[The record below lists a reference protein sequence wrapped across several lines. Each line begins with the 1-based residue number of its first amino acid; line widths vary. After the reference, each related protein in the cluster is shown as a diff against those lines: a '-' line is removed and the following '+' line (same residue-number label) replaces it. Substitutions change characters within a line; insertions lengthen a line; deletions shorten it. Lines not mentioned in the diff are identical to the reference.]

1 MNLSIRSPVTCC
13 ALCNKGK
20 IIVDETGESACSVC
34 GYVIPTE
41 MVNNGVEW
49 RTLRTST
56 LSKFDGGLS
65 TVIGKGSTDA
75 NGMRLD
81 AETRQ
86 NFQRIQRWDYFTK
99 LSTSENKNLKSAMN
113 FLSRLLDKV
122 HASEVVR
129 EDAAYIY
136 RKALSKKLIKGRSIN
151 GIAAACVY
159 ASYRKHG
166 VATALKNIA
175 RLSNMSKIEIAT
187 YYRFLLKDLGI
198 SMPTIDPISAIPR
211 LASELGIQEKT
222 RRLALNI
229 IEKAKQRGIVAGKNP
244 IGFAAAALYTACI
257 RGNEHVVQ
265 DKLAKAAGVTTVTL
279 RKLHNDLKAMEST
292 ECIVVTNVA

>member
-1 MNLSIRSPVTCC
+1 M
-13 ALCNKGK
+13 
-20 IIVDETGESACSVC
+20 C

-41 MVNNGVEW
+41 MVNNGIEW

-56 LSKFDGGLS
+56 LTKFDGGLS

-75 NGMRLD
+75 NGTRLD

-99 LSTSENKNLKSAMN
+99 LSTSENKNLKSAMS

-166 VATALKNIA
+166 IATALKNIA
-175 RLSNMSKIEIAT
+175 RFSNMSKTEIAT

-198 SMPTIDPISAIPR
+198 SMPTIDPIGAIPR
-211 LASELGIQEKT
+211 LASEVGIQEKT
-222 RRLALNI
+222 RRVALNI

-244 IGFAAAALYTACI
+244 IGFAAAALYTACM

-265 DKLAKAAGVTTVTL
+265 DKLATAAGVTTVTL